1 MEEIKYD
8 KLDRM
13 RNDIL
18 RDKKKV
24 AKLQEQIKQK
34 EAKLKEAEAGQI
46 LADVGAMNMSP
57 EQLAQ
62 FLALIQS
69 GQLNGMLAGNVSVP
83 TEEPVIEEKAS
94 EEEED
99 LDYEEEEDFDN
110 DEN

>member
-8 KLDRM
+8 KLERM

-34 EAKLKEAEAGQI
+34 EAKLKETEAGQI

-69 GQLNGMLAGNVSVP
+69 GQLNGILSGNVSVP
-83 TEEPVIEEKAS
+83 VDEPSIIEKIDEESEYEDEEN
-94 EEEED
+94 
-99 LDYEEEEDFDN
+99 FDD